1 MALVIESF
9 KESLAGAMQAA
20 AEQNMANPS
29 TTEDA
34 IRRLADA
41 IAEQVDAYVKTM
53 TITIATGLVQVQGTP
68 SAQANVAPII
78 IEGGVS

>member
-1 MALVIESF
+1 MALVVESF
-9 KESLAGAMQAA
+9 KDSLAGALQVA
-20 AEQNMANPS
+20 AEKNMEHPT

-34 IRRLADA
+34 IRRLSDV

>member
-1 MALVIESF
+1 MALNIESF
-9 KESLAGAMQAA
+9 KDSLAEALQVA
-20 AEQNMANPS
+20 AEKNMENPT

-34 IRRLADA
+34 MRRLANA